1 MKIGRSVW
9 LCAVIALSFSGLG
22 SAPVEAQRAAVG
34 GGAMQEAPARRNR
47 APAPDGEASGVP
59 AGELVKM
66 LDAYA
71 VVQAQDALG
80 LTDTQYGDF
89 VTRLRRL
96 QEARRRNLRE
106 RNLIIQ
112 DLRRLSRPQAQ
123 ADETALR
130 GRLQALRDHD
140 ERSAAEMRKA
150 YETLD
155 EVLDVRQQARFRAFE
170 ETIERR
176 KLDLVVRARERAAR
190 ARGGT

>member
-1 MKIGRSVW
+1 
-9 LCAVIALSFSGLG
+9 
-22 SAPVEAQRAAVG
+22 
-34 GGAMQEAPARRNR
+34 
-47 APAPDGEASGVP
+47 
-59 AGELVKM
+59 M

-71 VVQAQDALG
+71 VVQAQDALA
-80 LTDTQYGDF
+80 LTEAQYGEF

-96 QEARRRNLRE
+96 QEARRRNLRQ

-112 DLRRLSRPQAQ
+112 DLRKLSRPQAPT
-123 ADETALR
+123 DETALR
-130 GRLQALRDHD
+130 SRLQALREHD
-140 ERSAAEMRKA
+140 DLAAAEMRKA

-190 ARGGT
+190 PRGGG